1 MIDLFKEVAEPS
13 RRNLLAQLQAGPRS
27 VTDLVMSTGLK
38 QPNVSNHLAKLRAR
52 GIVRASKVG
61 RQVFYTLASAEVE
74 ATLRGLIEPVDTEE
88 PAAIPI
94 DDAPK
99 QYARSACA
107 GDEQT
112 CTRIIDTLVR
122 QGVSL
127 LRIYQQVLAQAMEM
141 IGKWYE
147 VQAIDEGQ
155 EHLASAITERM
166 MARVV
171 HYAPAPKRN
180 AQLAILGC
188 VEGNWHSIG
197 LRMISDYLRLSGWK
211 NLYLGAS
218 VPTTSFVSAVREHKP
233 SLVLVNCTFGDE
245 AIRLIHRLVEHRD
258 QAGGSYLIGLGGR
271 CVNDNPQPF
280 IDAGADFTAAN
291 LFVFAEE
298 VVPRLS
304 GNAGPLGV
312 FTNHKKYD

>member
-27 VTDLVMSTGLK
+27 VTDLVISTGLK

-74 ATLRGLIEPVDTEE
+74 ATLRGLIEPADTEE
-88 PAAIPI
+88 PTAIPI

-99 QYARSACA
+99 QYARAACA
-107 GDEQT
+107 GDEPT

-127 LRIYQQVLAQAMEM
+127 LRIYQQVLAQAMEL

-197 LRMISDYLRLSGWK
+197 LRMVSDYLRLSGWK

-218 VPTTSFVSAVREHKP
+218 VPTTSFLSAVREHKP
-233 SLVLVNCTFGDE
+233 HLVLVNCTYSEQRDE

-258 QAGGSYLIGLGGR
+258 QCGGGFLIGLGGR
-271 CVNDNPQPF
+271 CVNEDPQSF
-280 IDAGADFTAAN
+280 IDAGADFSAPN

-298 VVPRLS
+298 VIPRLES
-304 GNAGPLGV
+304 SASSLG
-312 FTNHKKYD
+312 